1 MINNRDLQDWI
12 NTADDAACIQQTD
25 ISAMSTETIRL
36 DMIGLAEIVHTAV
49 DVIREQEA
57 EIGALVLER
66 DEAVRIFNQLAT
78 DVNAAIGDIE
88 TALNTHQEEQ
98 NS

>member
-1 MINNRDLQDWI
+1 MINDRDLQDWI
-12 NTADDAACIQQTD
+12 NTADDAACIEQSD
-25 ISAMSTETIRL
+25 LAAMSTETIRL
-36 DMIGLAEIVHTAV
+36 DMIGLAEIVHNAV
-49 DVIREQEA
+49 DVIREQEV

-66 DEAVRIFNQLAT
+66 DEAVRIFNQLAEQVT
-78 DVNAAIGDIE
+78 DAIGDIE